1 MDVVVGLLVLAV
13 FGLVVGAL
21 GRLAVPGPDPM
32 PLWTTVLLGV
42 VGAFIGGALGY
53 ALLGDAG
60 SLLGAVVVA
69 ALLVIAYRRIF
80 QRRGVTGPESKR
92 RPTRGLGIRRRTR
105 DQQIAE
111 LAQLRDEGV
120 LTEEEYQA
128 KRSRL
133 LAGGRES

>member
-1 MDVVVGLLVLAV
+1 MDVVFAILGLAV
-13 FGLVVGAL
+13 FGLVIGAL

-32 PLWTTVLLGV
+32 PIWTTMLLGIA
-42 VGAFIGGALGY
+42 GAI
-53 ALLGDAG
+53 
-60 SLLGAVVVA
+60 LGAVVGYYVIGESLWFLAAIVFA
-69 ALLVIAYRRIF
+69 ALLVIGYRRVF

-92 RPTRGLGIRRRTR
+92 RPMRGFGIRRRTR

-120 LTEEEYQA
+120 LSEDEYQA

-133 LAGGRES
+133 IAGQ

>member
-1 MDVVVGLLVLAV
+1 MDVVFAILGLAV
-13 FGLVVGAL
+13 FGLVIGAL

-42 VGAFIGGALGY
+42 VGAIVGGGIGY
-53 ALLGDAG
+53 ALIDEAG
-60 SLLGAVVVA
+60 YFLGAVVFA
-69 ALLVIAYRRIF
+69 ALLVIAYRRVF

-92 RPTRGLGIRRRTR
+92 RPMRGFGIRRRTR
-105 DQQIAE
+105 DRQIAE

-120 LTEEEYQA
+120 LSEDEYQA

-133 LAGGRES
+133 IAGR